1 MRINVIDKISELNK
15 KLIEIELT
23 KVNKKNNNRI
33 EKCIHNIAQ
42 NKIPTDAQKTCE
54 NYQWIVI

>member
-1 MRINVIDKISELNK
+1 MRINVVDKISELNK

-23 KVNKKNNNRI
+23 KENKKKNNRI

-42 NKIPTDAQKTCE
+42 NKIPTDA
-54 NYQWIVI
+54 